1 MNSWKQWEE
10 AQSESASISIK
21 KCVCLKLH
29 SCTWV
34 TKAVCSFAWFA
45 TTTFVCFQ
53 MRTETSYQS
62 NDLQFDLLPSVPR
75 RYPEMAS
82 EENKKIL
89 LVLAAGWN
97 TEDGQYDCLDSDGHC
112 WRKTDLVAL
121 AELCA
126 LNGHPFSCFN
136 AKFEQLHNSCMDEHI
151 PFIFQNVGSIKALSP
166 RDSPPRKPL
175 SSRPSQQL
183 LDLSRKRPRERTQA
197 EELAEVTGLPL
208 DTAEGIIAAAGGLSK
223 ALELPMF
230 QATFQK
236 LQACHQ
242 AVDLDDLDS
251 DHDPSPKVTN
261 SCNSSVNLALEEL
274 LSMGFS
280 RLAAEN
286 ALQCANGNLSQAVED
301 LLSAWKKRHK
311 RAIGLPGN

>member
-1 MNSWKQWEE
+1 M
-10 AQSESASISIK
+10 
-21 KCVCLKLH
+21 
-29 SCTWV
+29 
-34 TKAVCSFAWFA
+34 
-45 TTTFVCFQ
+45 FVCIFARLQ
-53 MRTETSYQS
+53 LPRLFPNQNWTSYQS
-62 NDLQFDLLPSVPR
+62 NDRQFDLLPTVPR

-82 EENKKIL
+82 EENKKVL

-136 AKFEQLHNSCMDEHI
+136 AKFEQLHNTCMEEHI

-183 LDLSRKRPRERTQA
+183 LDLSRKRPREKTQA

-230 QATFQK
+230 QPTQK
-236 LQACHQ
+236 WQASQ
-242 AVDLDDLDS
+242 AVDLDLDA
-251 DHDPSPKVTN
+251 DHKSPKVTN
-261 SCNSSVNLALEEL
+261 SCNSSLNLALEEL

-286 ALQCANGNLSQAVED
+286 ALQCANGNLSRAVED
-301 LLSAWKKRHK
+301 LLSAWKKT
-311 RAIGLPGN
+311 